1 VLYID
6 DIIDVNDL
14 IDIRNYASKMNLDN
28 IIVDGEN
35 ENGLNKKKQIEKEQA
50 EKQMLN
56 EVLNESRINS

>member
-1 VLYID
+1 
-6 DIIDVNDL
+6 
-14 IDIRNYASKMNLDN
+14 MNLDN